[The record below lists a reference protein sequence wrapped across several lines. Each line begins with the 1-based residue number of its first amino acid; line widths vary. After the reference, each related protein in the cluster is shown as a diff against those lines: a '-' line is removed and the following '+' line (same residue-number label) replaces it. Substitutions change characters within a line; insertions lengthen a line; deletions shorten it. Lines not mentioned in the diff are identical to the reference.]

1 MSGTLAYPE
10 KEYSRDQERI
20 EAELGERKVAGL
32 TSREFEDVKLRW
44 NTGLE
49 EEQVMDRISEELGFD
64 QEALGARLENDA
76 LVNYSEGAVQYSS
89 PDGDLSLLPEVL
101 EASTEEDVYAE
112 SFVEGLSDMYGW
124 LEK

>member
-10 KEYSRDQERI
+10 NEYSGDQEKI

-32 TSREFEDVKLRW
+32 TSSEFEDVKLRW
-44 NTGLE
+44 STGLE
-49 EEQVMDRISEELGFD
+49 EGEVMEELEEEVGLE

-76 LVNYSEGAVQYSS
+76 LVNYSEGVVQYSS

-101 EASTEEDVYAE
+101 DASTEEEVYAE
-112 SFVEGLSDMYGW
+112 SFVEGLSDMYRW
-124 LEK
+124 LDR

>member
-1 MSGTLAYPE
+1 
-10 KEYSRDQERI
+10 
-20 EAELGERKVAGL
+20 
-32 TSREFEDVKLRW
+32 VKLRW

>member
-1 MSGTLAYPE
+1 MSRTLAYPE
-10 KEYSRDQERI
+10 NEYSRDQERI
-20 EAELGERKVAGL
+20 EAELDERKVAGL

>member
-1 MSGTLAYPE
+1 VSRTLAYPE
-10 KEYSRDQERI
+10 NEYSRDQERM

-32 TSREFEDVKLRW
+32 TSREFKDVKLRW

-89 PDGDLSLLPEVL
+89 PDGDLSLLSEVL

>member
-1 MSGTLAYPE
+1 MSRTLAYPE
-10 KEYSRDQERI
+10 NEYSRDQERI
-20 EAELGERKVAGL
+20 EAELDERKVAGL

-49 EEQVMDRISEELGFD
+49 EEQVMDRISGELGVD
-64 QEALGARLENDA
+64 QEALGARLGNDA
-76 LVNYSEGAVQYSS
+76 LVDYSEGAVQYSS
-89 PDGDLSLLPEVL
+89 PDGDRSLLPEVL

>member
-10 KEYSRDQERI
+10 NEYSGDQERI

-32 TSREFEDVKLRW
+32 TSREFKDVKLRW

-89 PDGDLSLLPEVL
+89 PDGGLSLLPEVL